1 MNLSFIPD
9 VIYQTKPC
17 KGSNKAEGGDG
28 FQKNLWASEKMRKE
42 QDDTLLVSKPSWSI
56 TLLLAEAKMS
66 HSGSLL
72 YKHHCKW
79 GVWKWELVGMHK
91 GNRQS
96 VWDFRPF
103 IIYKMLVAG
112 TANYSTSKESGGLV
126 LLFSWEAL
134 CYAALF
140 MCLQGRK
147 LVDLIFCKRW
157 NHYRLMKK
165 WLRWIMAIGEVQE
178 KKNHSKPLLQP
189 HLPLEGAEPPADPMG
204 IHTTGQGAGWD
215 QTSGLCQSKTK
226 REGERTCCSCLTA
239 AGKFCLLPGK
249 SLNPLS
255 ASHKEQ

>member
-178 KKNHSKPLLQP
+178 KKIIQSPCYSHICRWKELSLLLIPWEFTPRGKELAGIRPVASARARQREKEKERVAVVWQPLV
-189 HLPLEGAEPPADPMG
+189 
-204 IHTTGQGAGWD
+204 
-215 QTSGLCQSKTK
+215 
-226 REGERTCCSCLTA
+226 
-239 AGKFCLLPGK
+239 
-249 SLNPLS
+249 NS
-255 ASHKEQ
+255 ASYLESL